1 MNRENDHEYARPGA
15 RDERQIEFDD
25 PAEILYWVKYFDTT
39 KDELLSA
46 VSAVGTSA
54 SAAGIYL
61 RGKRAPSLSG
71 GRTGPPGAI
80 QPRGGRILEVRQPRR
95 RPPL

>member
-1 MNRENDHEYARPGA
+1 MNRENDHENSRPGT

-39 KDELLSA
+39 KDELLAA

-54 SAAGIYL
+54 SAVGMYL
-61 RGKRAPSLSG
+61 RGKRARL
-71 GRTGPPGAI
+71 
-80 QPRGGRILEVRQPRR
+80 
-95 RPPL
+95 

>member
-1 MNRENDHEYARPGA
+1 MNRENNHESRPGA

-39 KDELLSA
+39 RDELLAA

-54 SAAGIYL
+54 SAVGMYL
-61 RGKRAPSLSG
+61 RGKRASL
-71 GRTGPPGAI
+71 
-80 QPRGGRILEVRQPRR
+80 
-95 RPPL
+95 